1 MDTTERARI
10 IEKAAQIAY
19 TVDPVKDGEDVVSWN
34 DLEKH
39 GYMAIRRHLRATT
52 ELQLTA
58 IGYFEM
64 REALEPFVD
73 YASGL
78 PLESFAGEIGEYYR
92 DGLRVS
98 IKYENLRRASAA
110 LKKGE

>member
-1 MDTTERARI
+1 MDATERARI
-10 IEKAAQIAY
+10 IEKA
-19 TVDPVKDGEDVVSWN
+19 
-34 DLEKH
+34 
-39 GYMAIRRHLRATT
+39 MRAFCCPPNKCAF
-52 ELQLTA
+52 ERDCAVGKMSASRMERALSA
-58 IGYFEM
+58 IGYFET

-73 YASGL
+73 SASGL

-98 IKYENLRRASAA
+98 IKYEDLRRVRAA